1 MALFSNPNRKFRM
14 IERPMAATDA
24 RESLKRPTA
33 HLDRQQRK
41 TPGISVYTWVAVV
54 TFLIVFAGFARTY
67 YLKILFG
74 TPALPLLLHL
84 HGLIFT
90 AWFVLFFVQ
99 VRLVARH
106 RVDLHKRL
114 GVFGAF
120 LAPLAAGMA
129 AGVSIHVAR
138 RDYLV
143 NPASLAR
150 ILRPFALDLGSS
162 LTFALLVAAA
172 LYFRRRPDI
181 HKRLMVLAS
190 CSLLLPGIG
199 RLLEWIPLN
208 FLHTGGL
215 WEMVAFTE
223 ITPVVCILYDTI
235 KHRRL
240 HPGFA
245 LGGLALLSSLPLFMI
260 IADTH
265 VFLYLATW
273 LASR

>member
-1 MALFSNPNRKFRM
+1 MAV
-14 IERPMAATDA
+14 ADA
-24 RESLKRPTA
+24 QESLTRPPA
-33 HLDRQQRK
+33 HLDGQQRK
-41 TPGISVYTWVAVV
+41 TPTISVFTWVAVG
-54 TFLIVFAGFARTY
+54 TFLVVFAGFARTY

-114 GVFGAF
+114 GIFGAF
-120 LAPLAAGMA
+120 LAPLAACMA
-129 AGVSIHVAR
+129 AAVSIHAAR
-138 RDYLV
+138 RSYLA
-143 NPASLAR
+143 NPAVLSRNLQ
-150 ILRPFALDLGSS
+150 PFALDLGSS
-162 LTFALLVAAA
+162 LVFAVLVAAA

-190 CSLLLPGIG
+190 CGLLLPGVG

-215 WEMVAFTE
+215 WEMIGFTE
-223 ITPVVCILYDTI
+223 ITPVVCILYDII

-240 HPGFA
+240 HPAFA
-245 LGGLALLSSLPLFMI
+245 WGGLTLLSSLPVFMI
-260 IADTH
+260 IGSTH
-265 VFLYLATW
+265 VWLNFSTW
-273 LASR
+273 LVSR